1 MKKVIVVIGK
11 SLFVRGI
18 FSYLSANLLQAQVC
32 AFDAFGP
39 AVFRKIKELR
49 PDVLILEPG
58 QLWRNPRVRNSI
70 KEFQN
75 LVILELSPE
84 SPEINII
91 KTESRKPANLEEMV
105 SLLRIDEA
113 SITTTP
119 ATLQAA

>member
-1 MKKVIVVIGK
+1 MKKVIVIIGK
-11 SLFVRGI
+11 SLFARGI

-39 AVFRKIKELR
+39 AAFRKIKELR

-70 KEFQN
+70 REFQN
-75 LVILELSPE
+75 LVILELRPD

-91 KTESRKPANLEEMV
+91 KTESWKPANLEEMV
-105 SLLRIDEA
+105 SLLRMDEA
-113 SITTTP
+113 SITTP